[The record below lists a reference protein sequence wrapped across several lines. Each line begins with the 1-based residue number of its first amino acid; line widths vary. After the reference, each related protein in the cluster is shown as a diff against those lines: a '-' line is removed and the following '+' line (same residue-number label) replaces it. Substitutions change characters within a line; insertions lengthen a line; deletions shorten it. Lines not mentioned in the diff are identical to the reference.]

1 MIAIWRSANISTL
14 DLQDVYIKLK
24 KIIERGSKKVS
35 QKSMKRSL
43 SQGYLNKPEDCCVI
57 ARCRHFLKAKSKV
70 EIDLNECDCKVG
82 DKIPDSRIEFF
93 KSNLFD
99 RMDKVMTI
107 ADLPTI
113 PILDSI
119 GKNFSSF
126 FNIILRKS
134 KRIKSQSY
142 FFHFL

>member
-35 QKSMKRSL
+35 QKTMKRSL

-57 ARCRHFLKAKSKV
+57 ARCRHFLKAKSKT
-70 EIDLNECDCKVG
+70 EIDPNDCDCKDG
-82 DKIPDSRIEFF
+82 DKIPDSRMEFF

-99 RMDKVMTI
+99 RMDEIMTI
-107 ADLPTI
+107 VDLPQI
-113 PILDSI
+113 PNVDI
-119 GKNFSSF
+119 GKNFT
-126 FNIILRKS
+126 IIFRSL
-134 KRIKSQSY
+134 
-142 FFHFL
+142 